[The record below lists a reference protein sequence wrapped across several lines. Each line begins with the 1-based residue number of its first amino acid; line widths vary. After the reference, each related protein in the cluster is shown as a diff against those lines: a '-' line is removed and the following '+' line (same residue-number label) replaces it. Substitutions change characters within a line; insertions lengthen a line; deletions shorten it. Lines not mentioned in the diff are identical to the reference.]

1 MYKPYWPKA
10 NGEMIKKVQ
19 RLEPNIA
26 IDYIIGEGPFRAR
39 VGGHIHTYQTLT
51 KIVLVCARP

>member
-39 VGGHIHTYQTLT
+39 VGGQIHTYQTLT
-51 KIVLVCARP
+51 KIILV